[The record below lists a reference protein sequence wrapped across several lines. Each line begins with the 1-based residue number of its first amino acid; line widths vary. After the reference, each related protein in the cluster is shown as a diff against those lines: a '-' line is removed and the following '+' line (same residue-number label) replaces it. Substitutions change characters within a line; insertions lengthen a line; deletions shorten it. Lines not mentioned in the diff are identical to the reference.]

1 MPIFTVVA
9 GPNGAGKST
18 FSAMFSRPGA
28 LIFDPDVQK
37 YKIEK
42 QYPDISDDA
51 IGSVLTKEYIN
62 FQGKALGKMLHLTV
76 ETNLQSDYLL
86 SSVEIFKQASYDT
99 RLIYMLLPD
108 IATSIDRVALRVKQ
122 KGHFVDI
129 ESVKTNFEVGPKNL
143 LKIADQF
150 DRVMLISG
158 FNNNPQVETQ
168 PQLLINIE
176 NGMTR
181 YKSDEIP
188 DWCKGIV
195 NSTEVAATYNQ
206 ASKGHKI

>member
-18 FSAMFSRPGA
+18 FSAIFSRPGA

-76 ETNLQSDYLL
+76 ETNLQTDYLL
-86 SSVEIFKQASYDT
+86 GSVGIFKQAGYET
-99 RLIYMLLPD
+99 RLIYMLLPN

-122 KGHFVDI
+122 KGHFVDTENI
-129 ESVKTNFEVGPKNL
+129 KFNFEEGPKNL
-143 LKIADQF
+143 LKIADRF

-158 FNNNPQVETQ
+158 INNKPQLETQ
-168 PQLLINIE
+168 PQVLINIA
-176 NGMTR
+176 NGITIHTAE
-181 YKSDEIP
+181 EIP
-188 DWCKGIV
+188 DWCA
-195 NSTEVAATYNQ
+195 EVVDAMEAATAHKQ
-206 ASKGHKI
+206 VSKGRKR